1 MLGITSERT
10 GVRPGGSS
18 ELVTVQEEYVLLL
31 LLSALTHLWMTGGS
45 LCELPHFLR
54 LPLA

>member
-45 LCELPHFLR
+45 LCELPHFFR